1 MASDR
6 GSVLTSAEAV
16 AGGQVKAH
24 RPRRRVAVR
33 APLVAVEVG
42 GELGRASLVA
52 AVAGC
57 AGGGLVLV
65 AGARVSSLRVWALP
79 CSCHGPSVRS
89 FLA

>member
-1 MASDR
+1 M
-6 GSVLTSAEAV
+6 

-24 RPRRRVAVR
+24 RPRRQVAVR

-52 AVAGC
+52 AVAGWV
-57 AGGGLVLV
+57 AGGLVVV
-65 AGARVSSLRVWALP
+65 ARARISSLRVGVLP
-79 CSCHGPSVRS
+79 CSCHGPSDRS